1 MRYVGALAIV
11 GSLAAGVWVVS
22 QPPPPATTGE
32 LQFPKLSAPYTC
44 SAGREGRVYYDMD
57 VDTPYW
63 CDDTNWVSFTGL
75 SIAGTYPFIPRFN
88 STGLNIEDSDL
99 RNTGLPA
106 AGASGNILDL
116 TKTINAMDGSD
127 TVVGLRIDLTNA
139 SHSGASNVLQGI
151 APRLLGGGSA
161 NATETAY
168 GAGSGWD
175 YFLNNTILQVIN
187 ANVTAGASGALI
199 LGTTTLN
206 AMDGNDVVT
215 GFRSEIN
222 TATANHTGANNFV
235 YGFRAI
241 LAGTPDADATYA
253 AINIAD
259 NGTEWGQGIRFDH
272 GMDSP
277 YLYAARTNATNPV
290 ILFDSSFET
299 SSIVFRGNA
308 ATRMAFQGGSELTHL
323 MGTDLSLAG
332 TTLTIDPDA
341 NVVEVFGDGA
351 DTVSI
356 ITAPTATSNTERV
369 TFICQDADV
378 TFIDAGAGGAAGT
391 INLAGAADFVCSA
404 DDTLTLAY
412 YVTPVS
418 GNARW
423 VEVSRSVN

>member
-1 MRYVGALAIV
+1 MRDVGALAIM

-75 SIAGTYPFIPRFN
+75 SIAGTYPFMPRFD

-99 RNTGLPA
+99 RNTGVPA

-116 TKTINAMDGSD
+116 TKTLNAMDGTD
-127 TVVGLRIDLTNA
+127 DIVGLKIDLTNA
-139 SHSGASNVLQGI
+139 SHSGASNTVRGI
-151 APRLLGGGSA
+151 SPSLIGGGSA

-175 YFLNNTILQVIN
+175 YFLNNELLQVIN
-187 ANVTAGASGALI
+187 ANVAAGGSGTI
-199 LGTTTLN
+199 VQGGTTLN
-206 AMDGNDVVT
+206 AMNGSDIVS
-215 GFRSEIN
+215 GFTAQIN

-253 AINIAD
+253 AIHIAD
-259 NGTEWGQGIRFDH
+259 NGTEWDQGIRFAN

-277 YLYAARTNATNPV
+277 YLFSSRTSGEMT
-290 ILFDSSFET
+290 LLDSSF
-299 SSIVFRGNA
+299 
-308 ATRMAFQGGSELTHL
+308 ATLGWLFKNNGTTTFALQTGKELTHL
-323 MGTDLSLAG
+323 MGTDLDLSG

-341 NVVEVFGDGA
+341 NVVELSGDGS

-356 ITAPTATSNTERV
+356 ITAPTSTSNTERV
-369 TFICQDADV
+369 TFVCSDANV
-378 TFIDAGAGGAAGT
+378 TFIDSDAAGAAGT
-391 INLAGAADFVCSA
+391 INLAGSATNFVCSG
-404 DDTLTLAY
+404 DDALTMVYLVA
-412 YVTPVS
+412 PKA